1 MRKLLKVKKDDSSQG
16 ADYGAIFYDVFVRD
30 NGGFD
35 IVLANPPY
43 VRQEDIDRNTKE
55 QGKKNYSSLVES
67 LTYTS
72 TSTLVLNSYSE
83 MEELVVSS
91 APIPG

>member
-1 MRKLLKVKKDDSSQG
+1 MRKLLKVKGIDSSQG
-16 ADYGAIFYDVFVRD
+16 ADYGAIFYNVFVRD

-55 QGKKNYSSLVES
+55 QGNYSSLVSES

-72 TSTLVLNSYSE
+72 TSTLVLNNL
-83 MEELVVSS
+83 EELSFICS
-91 APIPG
+91 NT